1 MAEFKELLLGLTSDE
16 ERSTMKKYLIQLIA
30 LFLAVG
36 AIAQAPQAFNYQAV
50 ARSMDGQAL
59 ADTPLDVRIGIVAAA
74 PDGVLM
80 WQEDHAVTTDAF
92 GLFTLNVGEGTSTG
106 NGSLSAFDQISWGA
120 TSYFLDVAI
129 DEGGGF
135 ETLGSQQLVSVP
147 YALYAESSGSAGGL
161 ITDFYNENDSLI
173 INEADEEW
181 VLDLGPLLE
190 EVLVGESINLVQL
203 VGTELNIVEG
213 DDPFV
218 VDLSELE
225 DDEDWMQDD
234 NAVYQT
240 ERPVGIGTA
249 APNSSL
255 SVNGSVSLAVEQFQ
269 GPVNATLND
278 SHRVVLA
285 NVSNGDIT
293 LTLPAASSCEGRLY
307 TIKRF
312 GTPPLSSIVTLLP
325 VNGEEI
331 ESEAEFELA
340 GFNGQVLTLISD
352 GSNWWILSNETLN

>member
-1 MAEFKELLLGLTSDE
+1 
-16 ERSTMKKYLIQLIA
+16 MKKFFVLHVLT
-30 LFLAVG
+30 LLSAVVL
-36 AIAQAPQAFNYQAV
+36 AQAPQAFNYQAV
-50 ARSMDGQAL
+50 ARTLEGEAL
-59 ADTPLDVRIGIVAAA
+59 ADTPLEVRIGIFATA

-80 WQEDHAVTTDAF
+80 WQEDHAVTTDGF
-92 GLFTLNVGEGTSTG
+92 GLFTLTIGTGTSTG

-120 TSYFLDVAI
+120 TSYFLEVAI

-135 ETLGSQQLVSVP
+135 ESLGSQQLVSVP

-161 ITDFYNENDSLI
+161 ITDFYSENDSLI

-181 VLDLGPLLE
+181 VVDLGPLLE
-190 EVLVGESINLVQL
+190 EALVGESINLVQL

-225 DDEDWMQDD
+225 DDEDWMQDE

-240 ERPVGIGTA
+240 ERPVGIGTTS
-249 APNSSL
+249 PSSSL
-255 SVNGSVSLAVEQFQ
+255 TVDGSMALAVEQFQ

-331 ESEAEFELA
+331 ESEAEWELA

-352 GSNWWILSNETLN
+352 GSNWWVLSNETLN